1 MEYLAPTIWIFI
13 VVVFIK
19 QELQRRYRNLKKL
32 QFYN

>member
-13 VVVFIK
+13 VVFIK